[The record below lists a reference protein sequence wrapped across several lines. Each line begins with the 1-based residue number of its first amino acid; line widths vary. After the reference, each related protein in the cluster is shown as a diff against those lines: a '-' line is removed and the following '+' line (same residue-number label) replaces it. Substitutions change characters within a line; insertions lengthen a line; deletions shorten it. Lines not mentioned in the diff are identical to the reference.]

1 MLSIFFE
8 NAADTRK
15 ILMDQ
20 CNSEILE
27 AKGYEKTS
35 QRIKAYHVSMMPMLC
50 YKAYVNT
57 IFDCIIF

>member
-1 MLSIFFE
+1 MLSIFIE

-15 ILMDQ
+15 ILIDQ

-57 IFDCIIF
+57 TFDCIIF